1 MEWIESI
8 LAEGESALR
17 LKNDLEY
24 FSQTALKLRPK
35 AGPLEPFIFNPAQRR
50 LHELIEAQKAKTGR
64 VRVIILKARQLGVST
79 YVAARLY
86 HRTINSPGLRTII
99 LGHERRASSNL
110 FQIVKRFH
118 DNLAEDLRP
127 SVGTSNA
134 EELIFV
140 RIDSGYIVAVA
151 SGVGTGRSATAQLL
165 HASEAAF
172 WDDLPVQMAS
182 LMQTVP
188 DLPVTEIIIES
199 TANGFNDFHA
209 LWRKA
214 ESGESEFLPIFL
226 PWSMDAEYRRAT
238 DAEFVMDEAERHLAD
253 LHDLDVGQ
261 VAWRRMKINQLGGPE
276 RFPQEYPL
284 TSSEAFISANF
295 DSFIP
300 ADLVLKARREKV
312 ESYGPLIIGVDPAAM
327 GADRTSI
334 AWRRGRA
341 ITKIES
347 RRGLETKEVTGLIAK
362 IIREDEPDK
371 VNIDVGGL
379 GVGVYDRLIEMGH
392 SRNVVNAVNFGG
404 KPVEIAPLDE
414 TGKPAGGAANRRA
427 EMWQNLKRILEEG
440 RFSLPDS
447 DSLQAD
453 LVSVGYK
460 YTSDGKLLLESK
472 QDMRKRGVPSP
483 DEADA
488 VALCFSE
495 PEGSAFPRGGKF
507 YGSLKDRYKGL
518 YV

>member
-1 MEWIESI
+1 MTWLER
-8 LAEGESALR
+8 LVAEGADTLR
-17 LKNDLEY
+17 LRTDLEY
-24 FSQTALKLRPK
+24 FASTALKLRPK
-35 AGPLEPFIFNPAQRR
+35 AGPLEPFIFNPAQRK
-50 LHELIEAQKAKTGR
+50 LHELIEAQKAKDGR
-64 VRVIILKARQLGVST
+64 VRAIILKARQLGVST

-118 DNLAEDLRP
+118 ENLSEDIRP

-134 EELIFV
+134 EELIFD

-151 SGVGTGRSATAQLL
+151 SGEGTGRSATAQLL

-188 DLPVTEIIIES
+188 DLDGTEIIIES
-199 TANGFNDFHA
+199 TANGFNDFQA
-209 LWRKA
+209 LWRRA
-214 ESGESEFLPIFL
+214 EAGESEFTPIFL
-226 PWSMDAEYRRAT
+226 PWSLDKDYRREATDFVMDAEEAKIAGLHGLDAEQMSWRRA
-238 DAEFVMDEAERHLAD
+238 
-253 LHDLDVGQ
+253 
-261 VAWRRMKINQLGGPE
+261 KIGQLGSAD

-284 TSSEAFISANF
+284 IASEAFISSTF

-300 ADLVLKARREKV
+300 ADLVIKARREKV
-312 ESYGPLIIGVDPAAM
+312 EPYGPLIVGVDPAGM

-334 AWRRGRA
+334 AWRQGHV

-347 RRGLETKEVTGLIAK
+347 RRGLDTMEVTGWVNRIIAD
-362 IIREDEPDK
+362 DEPDR

-379 GVGVYDRLIEMGH
+379 GIGVYDRLLEMGH
-392 SRNVVNAVNFGG
+392 RRSVVNPVNFGG
-404 KPVEIAPLDE
+404 KPIEPAPLDE
-414 TGKPAGGAANRRA
+414 TGRPAGGPANRRA
-427 EMWQNLKRILEEG
+427 EMWSNLKRALEAG
-440 RFSLPDS
+440 RFQLFDS
-447 DSLQAD
+447 DELQAD
-453 LVSVGYK
+453 LVSCGYK

-483 DEADA
+483 DTADA

-495 PEGSAFPRGGKF
+495 P
-507 YGSLKDRYKGL
+507 YGAPMLRSSRFGRNLRDRYHGL
-518 YV
+518 YQ

>member
-1 MEWIESI
+1 MTWLER
-8 LAEGESALR
+8 LVAEGADTLR
-17 LKNDLEY
+17 LRSDLEY
-24 FSQTALKLRPK
+24 FASTALKLRPK
-35 AGPLEPFIFNPAQRR
+35 AGPLEPFIFNPAQRK

-118 DNLAEDLRP
+118 ENLGEDIRP

-134 EELIFV
+134 EELIFD

-151 SGVGTGRSATAQLL
+151 SGEGTGRSATAQLL

-172 WDDLPVQMAS
+172 WDDLPQQMAS

-188 DLPVTEIIIES
+188 DLDGTEIIIES
-199 TANGFNDFHA
+199 TANGFNDFQA
-209 LWRKA
+209 LWRRA
-214 ESGESEFLPIFL
+214 EAGESEFTPIFL
-226 PWSMDAEYRRAT
+226 PWSLDADYRREVTDFVMDAEEAKI
-238 DAEFVMDEAERHLAD
+238 AE
-253 LHDLDVGQ
+253 LHGLDVEQ
-261 VAWRRMKINQLGGPE
+261 IAWRRAKIGQLGSAD

-284 TSSEAFISANF
+284 VASEAFISSTF

-300 ADLVLKARREKV
+300 ADLVIRARREKV
-312 ESYGPLIIGVDPAAM
+312 EPYGPLIIGVDPAGM

-334 AWRRGRA
+334 AWRQGHV

-347 RRGLETKEVTGLIAK
+347 RRGLDTMEVTGWVNRIIAD
-362 IIREDEPDK
+362 EEPDR

-379 GVGVYDRLIEMGH
+379 GIGVYDRLLEMGH
-392 SRNVVNAVNFGG
+392 RRSVVNPVNFGG
-404 KPVEIAPLDE
+404 KPIEPAPLDE
-414 TGKPAGGAANRRA
+414 MGKPAGGPANRRA
-427 EMWQNLKRILEEG
+427 EMWSNLKRTLEAG

-453 LVSVGYK
+453 LVSVGYR

-495 PEGSAFPRGGKF
+495 P
-507 YGSLKDRYKGL
+507 YGAPALRSSRFGRNLRDRYQGL
-518 YV
+518 YQ